1 MIKVNGISLKFEE
14 KVIFD
19 NFNTEFDDNSIY
31 CILGKSG
38 CGKTTLL
45 RIIAGLQKPD
55 KGIALYGE
63 SKITKPNSDIFM
75 MHQNYTNFPW
85 KNCLEN
91 VLFPIKLKR
100 KVTQDDVKEALELL
114 HKVGLTGSE
123 EKLPDELS
131 GGMKQRLA
139 LARVLMAKPPVILMD
154 EPLSA
159 LDDNTRSDMQNL
171 IMQMHKETK
180 NTIIMITHSKDDANK
195 MGDHIL
201 KLEGIVENG

>member
-1 MIKVNGISLKFEE
+1 LIKINDVSLKFGE

-19 NFNTEFDDNSIY
+19 KFNTEFTDNSIY

-55 KGIALYGE
+55 NGFATYKEG
-63 SKITKPNSDIFM
+63 KILKPNADIFM

-100 KVTQDDVKEALELL
+100 KVTQDDVKEALGLL
-114 HKVGLTGSE
+114 SKVGLSGSE

-139 LARVLMAKPPVILMD
+139 LARVLMAKPPIILMD

-159 LDDNTRSDMQNL
+159 LDDKTRGEMQDL
-171 IMQMHKETK
+171 ILQMHQETK